1 MWRWMKIFHSYRS
14 ELTICAAPAQNGER
28 STRRMLGSQ
37 VNSGLREYQRVGN
50 GRGTMKRKQTMTST
64 QYATNMARAFM
75 AAEMV
80 MAAVN
85 CGASIDA
92 RARAERVLDDYFA
105 LVEQAVTWTEY
116 NPLDWR
122 S

>member
-1 MWRWMKIFHSYRS
+1 
-14 ELTICAAPAQNGER
+14 
-28 STRRMLGSQ
+28 MLGSQ

-50 GRGTMKRKQTMTST
+50 GRGTMKRKMQTMTST

-92 RARAERVLDDYFA
+92 RARAERVLDDYFS

-116 NPLDWR
+116 NPLDRR